1 MFEGDDAQGIDNVFV
16 LGNGPSRKNID
27 PSKLDGTV
35 IGCNACHRDFNPDVI
50 CAIDAGIISEI
61 TKSDFDGKCYFTHN
75 SWNLLPA
82 ESYDGLKYGLDG
94 NEKETYRRFDDEHFV
109 YISGLDKNCSEGENY
124 IIWLRRGKEDKIR
137 NIGTEVIGWSTGTSA
152 LHIACR
158 DFTCEDYEKVYLL
171 GFDHKNDEYDN
182 LYANTKHYFNKDSKI
197 RDGYI
202 HENGVKTIRQGNEKT
217 KGWIDVHQSW
227 TEQILKVV
235 KEHPALQFIW
245 VNYQGNNF
253 PNLPNLFS
261 KNEKEI

>member
-1 MFEGDDAQGIDNVFV
+1 MSENVFV
-16 LGNGPSRKNID
+16 LGNGPSRANID

-35 IGCNACHRDFNPDVI
+35 IGCNACYRDFNPDVI

-109 YISGLDKNCSEGENY
+109 YISGLDKNCSERENY

-137 NIGTEVIGWSTGTSA
+137 NIGSEVIGWSTGTSA
-152 LHIACR
+152 LHVACR
-158 DFTCEDYEKVYLL
+158 DFTCDDYEKVYLL
-171 GFDHKNDEYDN
+171 GFDHHVDYYAN
-182 LYANTKHYFNKDSKI
+182 LYTNTEHYFN
-197 RDGYI
+197 RDRNMRSEYDRWG
-202 HENGVKTIRQGNEKT
+202 
-217 KGWIDVHQSW
+217 
-227 TEQILKVV
+227 EQILQVV

-245 VNYQGNNF
+245 VNYLGDTF
-253 PNLPNLFS
+253 PKLPNLFS
-261 KNEKEI
+261 KDEKEICQL

>member
-1 MFEGDDAQGIDNVFV
+1 MSENVFV
-16 LGNGPSRKNID
+16 LGNGPSRANID

-35 IGCNACHRDFNPDVI
+35 IGCNACYRDFNPDVI

-137 NIGTEVIGWSTGTSA
+137 NIGSEVIGWSTGTSA
-152 LHIACR
+152 LHVACR
-158 DFTCEDYEKVYLL
+158 DFTCDDYEKVYLL
-171 GFDHKNDEYDN
+171 GFDHHVDYYAN
-182 LYANTKHYFNKDSKI
+182 LYTNTEHYFN
-197 RDGYI
+197 RDRNMRSEY
-202 HENGVKTIRQGNEKT
+202 NK
-217 KGWIDVHQSW
+217 WD
-227 TEQILKVV
+227 EQIIKVV
-235 KEHPALQFIW
+235 KDHPALQFIW
-245 VNYQGNNF
+245 VNYLGDTF

-261 KNEKEI
+261 KDEKEICQL

>member
-1 MFEGDDAQGIDNVFV
+1 MSENVFV
-16 LGNGPSRKNID
+16 LGNGPSRANIN

-35 IGCNACHRDFNPDVI
+35 IGCNACYRDFNPDVI

-124 IIWLRRGKEDKIR
+124 IIWLRRGKQDKIH
-137 NIGTEVIGWSTGTSA
+137 NIGTEVLGWSTGTSA

-158 DFTCEDYEKVYLL
+158 DFTCDDYEKVYLL
-171 GFDHKNDEYDN
+171 GFDHHVDYYANLYTNTEHYFSRDRNMRSEYDN
-182 LYANTKHYFNKDSKI
+182 W
-197 RDGYI
+197 G
-202 HENGVKTIRQGNEKT
+202 
-217 KGWIDVHQSW
+217 
-227 TEQILKVV
+227 EQILKVV
-235 KEHPALQFIW
+235 KDHPALQFIW
-245 VNYQGNNF
+245 VNYLGDNF

-261 KNEKEI
+261 KDEKEICQL

>member
-1 MFEGDDAQGIDNVFV
+1 MSENVFV
-16 LGNGPSRKNID
+16 LGNGPSRANIN

-35 IGCNACHRDFNPDVI
+35 IGCNACYRDFNPDVI

-137 NIGTEVIGWSTGTSA
+137 NIGSEVIGWSTGTSA
-152 LHIACR
+152 LHVACR
-158 DFTCEDYEKVYLL
+158 DFTCDDYEKVYLL
-171 GFDHKNDEYDN
+171 GFDHHVDYYAN
-182 LYANTKHYFNKDSKI
+182 LYTNTEHYFN
-197 RDGYI
+197 RDRNMRSEY
-202 HENGVKTIRQGNEKT
+202 NK
-217 KGWIDVHQSW
+217 WD
-227 TEQILKVV
+227 EQILKVV
-235 KEHPALQFIW
+235 KDHPALQFIW
-245 VNYQGNNF
+245 VNYLGDTF

-261 KNEKEI
+261 KDEKEICQL

>member
-1 MFEGDDAQGIDNVFV
+1 MSENVFV
-16 LGNGPSRKNID
+16 LGNGPSRANID

-35 IGCNACHRDFNPDVI
+35 IGCNACYRDFNPDVI

-94 NEKETYRRFDDEHFV
+94 NEIETYRRFDDEHFV

-137 NIGTEVIGWSTGTSA
+137 NIGSEVIGWSTGTSA
-152 LHIACR
+152 LHVACR
-158 DFTCEDYEKVYLL
+158 DFTCDDYEKVYLL
-171 GFDHKNDEYDN
+171 GFDHHVDYYAN
-182 LYANTKHYFNKDSKI
+182 LYTNTEHYFN
-197 RDGYI
+197 RDRNMRSEY
-202 HENGVKTIRQGNEKT
+202 NK
-217 KGWIDVHQSW
+217 WD
-227 TEQILKVV
+227 EQILKVV

-245 VNYQGNNF
+245 VNYLGDTF

-261 KNEKEI
+261 KDEKEICQL

>member
-1 MFEGDDAQGIDNVFV
+1 MSENVFV
-16 LGNGPSRKNID
+16 LGNGPSRANIN

-35 IGCNACHRDFNPDVI
+35 IGCNACYRDFNHDVI

-137 NIGTEVIGWSTGTSA
+137 NIGSEVIGWSTGTSA
-152 LHIACR
+152 LHVACR
-158 DFTCEDYEKVYLL
+158 DFTCDDYEKVYLL
-171 GFDHKNDEYDN
+171 GFDHHVDYYAN
-182 LYANTKHYFNKDSKI
+182 LYTNTEHYFN
-197 RDGYI
+197 RDRNMRSEYDRWG
-202 HENGVKTIRQGNEKT
+202 
-217 KGWIDVHQSW
+217 
-227 TEQILKVV
+227 EQILQVV

-245 VNYQGNNF
+245 VNYLGDTF
-253 PNLPNLFS
+253 PKLPNLFS
-261 KNEKEI
+261 KDEKEICQL

>member
-1 MFEGDDAQGIDNVFV
+1 MSENVFV
-16 LGNGPSRKNID
+16 LGNGPSRANIN

-35 IGCNACHRDFNPDVI
+35 IGCNACYRDFNPDVI

-152 LHIACR
+152 LHVACR
-158 DFTCEDYEKVYLL
+158 DFTCDDYEKVYLL
-171 GFDHKNDEYDN
+171 GFDHHVDYYAN
-182 LYANTKHYFNKDSKI
+182 LYTNTEHYFN
-197 RDGYI
+197 RDRNMRSEYDRWG
-202 HENGVKTIRQGNEKT
+202 
-217 KGWIDVHQSW
+217 
-227 TEQILKVV
+227 EQILQVV

-245 VNYQGNNF
+245 VNYLGDTF
-253 PNLPNLFS
+253 PKLPNLFS
-261 KNEKEI
+261 KDEKEICQL

>member
-1 MFEGDDAQGIDNVFV
+1 MSENVFV
-16 LGNGPSRKNID
+16 LGNGPSRANIN

-35 IGCNACHRDFNPDVI
+35 IGCNACYRDFNPDVI

-109 YISGLDKNCSEGENY
+109 FNSGLDKNCSEGENY

-137 NIGTEVIGWSTGTSA
+137 NIGSEVIGWSTGTSA
-152 LHIACR
+152 LHVACR
-158 DFTCEDYEKVYLL
+158 DFTCDDYEKVYLL
-171 GFDHKNDEYDN
+171 GFDHHVDYYAN
-182 LYANTKHYFNKDSKI
+182 LYTNTEHYFN
-197 RDGYI
+197 RDRNMRSEYDRWG
-202 HENGVKTIRQGNEKT
+202 
-217 KGWIDVHQSW
+217 
-227 TEQILKVV
+227 EQILQVV

-245 VNYQGNNF
+245 VNYLGDTF
-253 PNLPNLFS
+253 PKLPNLFS
-261 KNEKEI
+261 KDEKEICQL

>member
-1 MFEGDDAQGIDNVFV
+1 MSENVFV
-16 LGNGPSRKNID
+16 LGNGPSRANIN

-35 IGCNACHRDFNPDVI
+35 IGCNACYRDFNPDVI

-124 IIWLRRGKEDKIR
+124 IIWLRRGKEDEIR
-137 NIGTEVIGWSTGTSA
+137 NIGSEVIGWSTGTSA
-152 LHIACR
+152 LHVACR
-158 DFTCEDYEKVYLL
+158 DFTCDDYEKVYLL
-171 GFDHKNDEYDN
+171 GFDHHVDYYAN
-182 LYANTKHYFNKDSKI
+182 LYTNTEHYFN
-197 RDGYI
+197 RDRNMRSEYDRWG
-202 HENGVKTIRQGNEKT
+202 
-217 KGWIDVHQSW
+217 
-227 TEQILKVV
+227 EQILQVV

-245 VNYQGNNF
+245 VNYLGDTF

-261 KNEKEI
+261 KDEKEICQL

>member
-1 MFEGDDAQGIDNVFV
+1 MSENVFV
-16 LGNGPSRKNID
+16 LGNGPSRTNID

-35 IGCNACHRDFNPDVI
+35 IGCNACYRDFNPDVI

-137 NIGTEVIGWSTGTSA
+137 NIGSEVIGWSTGTSA
-152 LHIACR
+152 LHVACR
-158 DFTCEDYEKVYLL
+158 DFTCDDYEKVYLL
-171 GFDHKNDEYDN
+171 GFDHHVDYYAN
-182 LYANTKHYFNKDSKI
+182 LYTNTEHYFN
-197 RDGYI
+197 RDRNMRSEYDRWG
-202 HENGVKTIRQGNEKT
+202 
-217 KGWIDVHQSW
+217 
-227 TEQILKVV
+227 EQILQVV

-245 VNYQGNNF
+245 VNYLGDTF
-253 PNLPNLFS
+253 PKLPNLFS
-261 KNEKEI
+261 KDEKEICQL